1 MNSFLQNIFHLKNFT
16 DFILKMDNED
26 QNDGF
31 IFNLQNIFFQMDK
44 MKGIAV
50 STEKLV
56 KSFKWDIN

>member
-1 MNSFLQNIFHLKNFT
+1 
-16 DFILKMDNED
+16 MDNED